1 MSEQVVLNLRQA
13 VKDEIKKADLDDKEY
28 GFEIARDLY
37 SNMTLLDLHNFFAN
51 NNNIIQRVSCG
62 KISFEEAEE
71 AVLKWREEKGD
82 ESNWRQDIDVY

>member
-28 GFEIARDLY
+28 GFEIARDLFV
-37 SNMTLLDLHNFFAN
+37 NMTLLDLHNYFAN
-51 NNNIIQRVSCG
+51 KGGIGSRLSPGCLLHIT
-62 KISFEEAEE
+62 FEEAEE

-82 ESNWRQDIDVY
+82 ESK